1 MTITY
6 EIFAWICGVI
16 ITAGAA
22 GGVIYKIL
30 SPFLKSHKDNMTYRG
45 KIEDTILKLSNGVS
59 LNEKRLD
66 NFDQIYKVQCK
77 AFLVMLNHMI
87 DGNGIEGMKKIRD
100 ELQATIIDM

>member
-6 EIFAWICGVI
+6 EMFAWICGVI

-30 SPFLKSHKDNMTYRG
+30 SPFLKSHKDNVAYR
-45 KIEDTILKLSNGVS
+45 EEMEETILSLKNGIS
-59 LNEKRLD
+59 ANEKRLD
-66 NFDQIYKVQCK
+66 NFDQIYKMQCK

>member
-6 EIFAWICGVI
+6 EMFAWICGVI

-30 SPFLKSHKDNMTYRG
+30 SPFLKSHKDNITYREEMEG
-45 KIEDTILKLSNGVS
+45 TILSLKNGVS
-59 LNEKRLD
+59 ANEKRLD
-66 NFDQIYKVQCK
+66 NFDQIYKMQCK